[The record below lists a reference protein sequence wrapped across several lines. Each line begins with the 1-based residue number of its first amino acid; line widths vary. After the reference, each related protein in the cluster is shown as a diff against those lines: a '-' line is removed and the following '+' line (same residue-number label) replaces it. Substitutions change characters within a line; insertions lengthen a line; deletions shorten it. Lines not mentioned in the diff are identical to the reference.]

1 MPRLRA
7 VTHPLQAQFA
17 LYDVP
22 DDIAAGFD
30 CENRLRPGA
39 PANRSHGYGRYV
51 GATFRIAGPRK
62 DASIALLWAK
72 EDGYWKIVSWQTAPT
87 PDETPVPP
95 APPEP
100 KLVRIKADLV
110 LVNAAKGFVDA
121 WLIRKNYDQA
131 FQYLSTKSYACYD
144 LVRGPDAPPST
155 SLDDAGRKIRASLER
170 IGQWVGKSRNL
181 ETIVEAAEPLHSS
194 IRVMD
199 QPYSRMFSLSSLP
212 TALGD
217 VVECDARARGAVPPD
232 PLPLEYGEAFSM
244 TFRFLTQG
252 GEGAVLRLLWRREQG
267 TWRVTAY
274 DVELP

>member
-1 MPRLRA
+1 M
-7 VTHPLQAQFA
+7 
-17 LYDVP
+17 
-22 DDIAAGFD
+22 
-30 CENRLRPGA
+30 
-39 PANRSHGYGRYV
+39 
-51 GATFRIAGPRK
+51 
-62 DASIALLWAK
+62 
-72 EDGYWKIVSWQTAPT
+72 
-87 PDETPVPP
+87 PP

-110 LVNAAKGFVDA
+110 LVNAAKSFVDA

-144 LVRGPDAPPST
+144 LARGPEAPPST

-181 ETIVEAAEPLHSS
+181 ETIVEAAEPLHPS

-217 VVECDARARGAVPPD
+217 VVECDARARGAMPPD

-267 TWRVTAY
+267 TWRVSAY